1 MSCGEWPVIAERRC
15 FLLST
20 MAADAGGEVGGGGLF
35 FAQWQGPFLHVL
47 ALPLR
52 QHAASPTRRRAG
64 SPIPKARRQ
73 GGGRGG
79 RVRQEAPRQPRP
91 CGAARPTLRGAD
103 ELPGRSEPLRGPQG
117 QPLHRPALARH
128 RLPLCP
134 REWQGRVEQDRF
146 GPVRGV
152 DAPPRKGRSAAWGVG
167 PPHGG
172 PELGADDTGRL
183 GRPPLPGLAAVGW
196 SRRKRLAL
204 SGAGPRSAQGAVARA
219 AALATVPRQG
229 GTPRRTGGRSAPD
242 RPRAPSRLTLR
253 QRKAPSRDADCL
265 RGQPRLRLVSQ
276 APRQRRFS
284 GIVGCG
290 TPQEARPGAPL

>member
-35 FAQWQGPFLHVL
+35 FAKLLGPFLHVL

-79 RVRQEAPRQPRP
+79 RVRQEA
-91 CGAARPTLRGAD
+91 
-103 ELPGRSEPLRGPQG
+103 
-117 QPLHRPALARH
+117 
-128 RLPLCP
+128 
-134 REWQGRVEQDRF
+134 
-146 GPVRGV
+146 
-152 DAPPRKGRSAAWGVG
+152 
-167 PPHGG
+167 
-172 PELGADDTGRL
+172 
-183 GRPPLPGLAAVGW
+183 PPLPGLAAVGW

-229 GTPRRTGGRSAPD
+229 GTPSRTGGRSAPD

-290 TPQEARPGAPL
+290 TPQEAR